1 MSENH
6 KILDFL
12 LTPHSILSANESSS
26 DDQEQSN
33 IFETRLKTI
42 YEYDESPLE
51 REFKEQVYQELKYII
66 DQWLQEI
73 ALNTKDSDGTSMS
86 PSGNFYIFG
95 SFRMEVNHKESDL
108 DTICIVPQYVSRD
121 EHFFGQL
128 LISLYP

>member
-73 ALNTKDSDGTSMS
+73 ALNTKDSDVCLCLLQKIS
-86 PSGNFYIFG
+86 I
-95 SFRMEVNHKESDL
+95 
-108 DTICIVPQYVSRD
+108 YV
-121 EHFFGQL
+121 
-128 LISLYP
+128 